1 MGHAHRACA
10 WVLTSALLFA
20 GCGGG
25 RNAIIGVAN
34 TGNRVLSGEL
44 SELADM
50 IAEDDS
56 IPEVTDEE
64 LLRAFSSIR
73 GHAIEGDP
81 EAALILYLIARGQRS
96 DD

>member
-1 MGHAHRACA
+1 MGLAYGACA
-10 WVLTSALLFA
+10 WVLASALLFV

-34 TGNRVLSGEL
+34 TGNRVLSGDL

-50 IAEDDS
+50 IAEHES
-56 IPEVTDEE
+56 IPKVTDEE
-64 LLRAFSSIR
+64 LLGAFGSIR
-73 GHAIEGDP
+73 EHAMEGDP
-81 EAALILYLIARGQRS
+81 EAALILYLVAEGQRS